1 MIERQRSVD
10 LSTITPE
17 QEEKISKVL
26 SDKLSKI
33 LENAAKEANAIL
45 NTYGVEVQI
54 AYKVKKQSKSKKKS

>member
-1 MIERQRSVD
+1 MIDRERKVN

-17 QEEKISKVL
+17 QEEKITKVL

>member
-1 MIERQRSVD
+1 MIDRERSVD

-33 LENAAKEANAIL
+33 LETAAKEANAIL

>member
-1 MIERQRSVD
+1 MIDRQRSVD